1 MTRMKES
8 SIDWIGQ
15 IPEEWEI
22 VKFKYLFNTSKGLSI
37 TKEYLVDE
45 GIPVINYGQ
54 IHSSLTKQVQSC
66 DDRLPFVANYY
77 LSKKGVKLNQGDFV
91 FADTSED
98 LEGAGNFS
106 TRLDSTGQLLAGYHT
121 IIARLNDYDEH
132 DFRYFMHLF
141 DSLAIRKQIQNKVS
155 GVKVYSVTQ
164 GILNSIFVIIPPKNE
179 QQKIA
184 DFLDKKTAQ
193 LDKVKALLE
202 EQIQKLKDYRAS
214 LIYETVT
221 KGLDKTV
228 PMKDSGIDW
237 IGQVPE
243 GWGVS
248 KLKFILEKGIN
259 SIKVGPFG
267 SSLSGDAIR
276 SSGKWV
282 YNQRNVLDNN
292 FTETDFYISE
302 AKCKELKNFSVS
314 SGDILLTTRGTIGRV
329 AIVPK
334 KYCEGIIH
342 PCLMKFKV
350 DSKIVLPELIKYLFN
365 DIPLVR
371 EQLNFLSNSTTIDV
385 IYSYNLKNIIIP
397 IIPIEEQYST
407 LEVLDR
413 QTSDVDSL
421 IKIKQKHIENINKQ
435 RQTLIYDY
443 VTGKRR
449 V

>member
-1 MTRMKES
+1 MKES
-8 SIDWIGQ
+8 GIDWIGQ
-15 IPEEWEI
+15 IPQEWEVI
-22 VKFKYLFNTSKGLSI
+22 KFKYLGDVKQGLTYSPSDI
-37 TKEYLVDE
+37 VDKDE
-45 GIPVINYGQ
+45 GILVLR
-54 IHSSLTKQVQSC
+54 S
-66 DDRLPFVANYY
+66 
-77 LSKKGVKLNQGDFV
+77 
-91 FADTSED
+91 
-98 LEGAGNFS
+98 GN
-106 TRLDSTGQLLAGYHT
+106 
-121 IIARLNDYDEH
+121 
-132 DFRYFMHLF
+132 
-141 DSLAIRKQIQNKVS
+141 IQNSVLDFTNNVYVKTKVAES
-155 GVKVYSVTQ
+155 IVLRKNDILITARNGSSALIGKNAIIDTDIKATFGAFMMVFRTNKSLIAKFAFYLMNISFNFYRTFFTTSTVNQLTAAIFN
-164 GILNSIFVIIPPKNE
+164 GIEVPLPSISE

-184 DFLDKKTAQ
+184 DFLDKKTAR
-193 LDKVKALLE
+193 LDKVKSLLE

-228 PMKDSGIDW
+228 PMKDSGINW
-237 IGQVPE
+237 IGEVPE

-248 KLKFILEKGIN
+248 KLKFILEKGSN

-385 IYSYNLKNIIIP
+385 IYSYNLKNIIVPTIP
-397 IIPIEEQYST
+397 IAKQYSI

-413 QTSDVDSL
+413 QISDVDSL
-421 IKIKQKHIENINKQ
+421 IKIKQKQIENINKQ

>member
-8 SIDWIGQ
+8 GIDWIGQ
-15 IPEEWEI
+15 IPEEWE
-22 VKFKYLFNTSKGLSI
+22 VTKLKYALLISNGKDYKDI
-37 TKEYLVDE
+37 EVEE
-45 GIPVINYGQ
+45 GGYPVIGSGGVFARARNYMYDGDVVLLGRKGT
-54 IHSSLTKQVQSC
+54 IDKPLFYSGKFWTVDTMFYSTALNGNNIKFMYYSSLLIPFSYYSTATALPSMTQSDLNNHVLC
-66 DDRLPFVANYY
+66 LP
-77 LSKKGVKLNQGDFV
+77 S
-91 FADTSED
+91 
-98 LEGAGNFS
+98 
-106 TRLDSTGQLLAGYHT
+106 
-121 IIARLNDYDEH
+121 
-132 DFRYFMHLF
+132 
-141 DSLAIRKQIQNKVS
+141 VS
-155 GVKVYSVTQ
+155 
-164 GILNSIFVIIPPKNE
+164 E

-193 LDKVKALLE
+193 LDKVKVLLE

-237 IGQVPE
+237 IGQVPQ

-350 DSKIVLPELIKYLFN
+350 DSRIVLPELIKYLFN

>member
-1 MTRMKES
+1 MKES
-8 SIDWIGQ
+8 GIDWIGQ
-15 IPEEWEI
+15 IPEEWE
-22 VKFKYLFNTSKGLSI
+22 VTKLKYALLINNGKDYKDI
-37 TKEYLVDE
+37 EVEE
-45 GIPVINYGQ
+45 GGYPVIG
-54 IHSSLTKQVQSC
+54 S
-66 DDRLPFVANYY
+66 
-77 LSKKGVKLNQGDFV
+77 GGV
-91 FADTSED
+91 FARSRNYMYDGDVVLLGRKGTIDKPLFYSGKFWTVDTMFYSTA
-98 LEGAGNFS
+98 LNGNNIKFMYYSSMLIPFS
-106 TRLDSTGQLLAGYHT
+106 YYSTATALPSMTQSN
-121 IIARLNDYDEH
+121 LNNH
-132 DFRYFMHLF
+132 MLC
-141 DSLAIRKQIQNKVS
+141 LP
-155 GVKVYSVTQ
+155 
-164 GILNSIFVIIPPKNE
+164 SISE
-179 QQKIA
+179 QQKIE
-184 DFLDKKTAQ
+184 DFLDKKIAQ
-193 LDKVKALLE
+193 LDKAKALLE
-202 EQIQKLKDYRAS
+202 EQIQKLRDYRAS

-237 IGQVPE
+237 IGQVPQ

-248 KLKFILEKGIN
+248 KLKFILEKGSN

-397 IIPIEEQYST
+397 TIPIEEQYSI

-421 IKIKQKHIENINKQ
+421 IKIKQKQIENINKQ

>member
-1 MTRMKES
+1 MKES
-8 SIDWIGQ
+8 GIDWIGQ
-15 IPEEWEI
+15 IPEEWR
-22 VKFKYLFNTSKGLSI
+22 VTKLKYALLISNGKDYKDI
-37 TKEYLVDE
+37 EVEE
-45 GIPVINYGQ
+45 GGYPVIGSGGVFARARNYMYDGDVVLLGRKGT
-54 IHSSLTKQVQSC
+54 IDKPLFYSGKFWTVDTMFYSTALNGNNIKFMYYSSLLIPFSYYSTATALPSMTQSDLNNHVLC
-66 DDRLPFVANYY
+66 LP
-77 LSKKGVKLNQGDFV
+77 
-91 FADTSED
+91 
-98 LEGAGNFS
+98 
-106 TRLDSTGQLLAGYHT
+106 
-121 IIARLNDYDEH
+121 
-132 DFRYFMHLF
+132 
-141 DSLAIRKQIQNKVS
+141 
-155 GVKVYSVTQ
+155 
-164 GILNSIFVIIPPKNE
+164 SISE

-184 DFLDKKTAQ
+184 DFLDKKTTQ
-193 LDKVKALLE
+193 LDKVKSLLE

-237 IGQVPE
+237 IGQVPQ

-248 KLKFILEKGIN
+248 KLKFILEKGSN

-397 IIPIEEQYST
+397 TIPIEEQYSI

-421 IKIKQKHIENINKQ
+421 IKIKQKQIENINKQ

>member
-8 SIDWIGQ
+8 GIDWIGQ
-15 IPEEWEI
+15 IPEEWE
-22 VKFKYLFNTSKGLSI
+22 VTKLKYALLISNGKDYKDI
-37 TKEYLVDE
+37 EVEE
-45 GIPVINYGQ
+45 GGYPVIGSGGVFARARNYMYDGDVVLLGRKGT
-54 IHSSLTKQVQSC
+54 IDKPLFYSGKFWTVDTMFYSTALNGNNIKFRYYSSLLIPFSYYSTATALPSMTQSDLNNHVLC
-66 DDRLPFVANYY
+66 LP
-77 LSKKGVKLNQGDFV
+77 S
-91 FADTSED
+91 
-98 LEGAGNFS
+98 
-106 TRLDSTGQLLAGYHT
+106 
-121 IIARLNDYDEH
+121 
-132 DFRYFMHLF
+132 
-141 DSLAIRKQIQNKVS
+141 VS
-155 GVKVYSVTQ
+155 
-164 GILNSIFVIIPPKNE
+164 E

-193 LDKVKALLE
+193 LDKVKVLLE

-237 IGQVPE
+237 IGQVPQ

>member
-15 IPEEWEI
+15 IPEEWE
-22 VKFKYLFNTSKGLSI
+22 VTKLKYVLLISNGKDYKDI
-37 TKEYLVDE
+37 EVEE
-45 GIPVINYGQ
+45 GGYPVIGSGGVFARSRDYMYDGDVVLLGRKGTIDKPLFYSGKFWTVDTMFYSTALNGNNIKFMYY
-54 IHSSLTKQVQSC
+54 SSLLIPFSYYSTATALPSMTQSDLNNHVLC
-66 DDRLPFVANYY
+66 LP
-77 LSKKGVKLNQGDFV
+77 
-91 FADTSED
+91 
-98 LEGAGNFS
+98 
-106 TRLDSTGQLLAGYHT
+106 
-121 IIARLNDYDEH
+121 
-132 DFRYFMHLF
+132 
-141 DSLAIRKQIQNKVS
+141 
-155 GVKVYSVTQ
+155 
-164 GILNSIFVIIPPKNE
+164 SISE

-221 KGLDKTV
+221 KGLDKNV

-237 IGQVPE
+237 IGQVPQ

-248 KLKFILEKGIN
+248 KLKFILEKGSN

-350 DSKIVLPELIKYLFN
+350 DSKIVLPKLIKYLFN

-397 IIPIEEQYST
+397 TIPIEEQYSI

-421 IKIKQKHIENINKQ
+421 IKIKQKQIENINKQ

>member
-1 MTRMKES
+1 MKES
-8 SIDWIGQ
+8 GIDWIGQ
-15 IPEEWEI
+15 IPQEWEI
-22 VKFKYLFNTSKGLSI
+22 SKIRYLVTTRSEKRITDSSVPYIGLENIESQTGKFVETGIQVDKSENIVVEIGDILFGKLRPYLRKYWRATFTSTASSEFLVFQSSELDMNFLYYAIQSDSFIEEVNTSTYGSKMPRASW
-37 TKEYLVDE
+37 EYIKNMKIAFPTSLV
-45 GIPVINYGQ
+45 
-54 IHSSLTKQVQSC
+54 
-66 DDRLPFVANYY
+66 
-77 LSKKGVKLNQGDFV
+77 
-91 FADTSED
+91 
-98 LEGAGNFS
+98 
-106 TRLDSTGQLLAGYHT
+106 
-121 IIARLNDYDEH
+121 
-132 DFRYFMHLF
+132 
-141 DSLAIRKQIQNKVS
+141 
-155 GVKVYSVTQ
+155 
-164 GILNSIFVIIPPKNE
+164 E

-193 LDKVKALLE
+193 LDKVKSLLE
-202 EQIQKLKDYRAS
+202 EQIQKLNAYRAS

-248 KLKFILEKGIN
+248 KLKFILEKGSN

-350 DSKIVLPELIKYLFN
+350 DSRIVLPELIKYLFN

-397 IIPIEEQYST
+397 TIPIEEQYSI

-413 QTSDVDSL
+413 QTSDVDAL
-421 IKIKQKHIENINKQ
+421 IKIKQKQIENINKQ

>member
-8 SIDWIGQ
+8 GIDWIGQ
-15 IPEEWEI
+15 IPEEWEVI
-22 VKFKYLFNTSKGLSI
+22 KFKYLGDVKQGLTYSPSDI
-37 TKEYLVDE
+37 VDKDE
-45 GIPVINYGQ
+45 GILVLR
-54 IHSSLTKQVQSC
+54 S
-66 DDRLPFVANYY
+66 
-77 LSKKGVKLNQGDFV
+77 
-91 FADTSED
+91 
-98 LEGAGNFS
+98 GN
-106 TRLDSTGQLLAGYHT
+106 
-121 IIARLNDYDEH
+121 
-132 DFRYFMHLF
+132 
-141 DSLAIRKQIQNKVS
+141 IQN
-155 GVKVYSVTQ
+155 
-164 GILNSIFVIIPPKNE
+164 GILDFNNNVYVKTKVAESIVLRKNDILITARNGSPALIGKNAIIDTDITATFGAFMMVFRANKSLFSKFAFYLMNVSFNFYRTFFTTSTVNQLTAAIFNGIEVPLPSISE

-193 LDKVKALLE
+193 LDKVKSLLE
-202 EQIQKLKDYRAS
+202 EQIQKLKDYRSS

-237 IGQVPE
+237 IGQVPQ

>member
-1 MTRMKES
+1 MKES
-8 SIDWIGQ
+8 GIDWIGQ
-15 IPEEWEI
+15 IPQEWEVI
-22 VKFKYLFNTSKGLSI
+22 KFKYLGDVKQGLTYSPSDI
-37 TKEYLVDE
+37 VDKDE
-45 GIPVINYGQ
+45 GILVLR
-54 IHSSLTKQVQSC
+54 S
-66 DDRLPFVANYY
+66 
-77 LSKKGVKLNQGDFV
+77 
-91 FADTSED
+91 
-98 LEGAGNFS
+98 GN
-106 TRLDSTGQLLAGYHT
+106 
-121 IIARLNDYDEH
+121 
-132 DFRYFMHLF
+132 
-141 DSLAIRKQIQNKVS
+141 IQNGVLDFTNNVYVKTKVAES
-155 GVKVYSVTQ
+155 IVLRKNDILITARNGSSALIGKNAIIDTDIKATFGAFMMVFRTNKSLIAKFAFYLMNISFNFYRTFFTTSTVNQLTAAIFN
-164 GILNSIFVIIPPKNE
+164 GIEVPLPSISE

-193 LDKVKALLE
+193 LDKVKSLLE

-228 PMKDSGIDW
+228 PMKDSGINW
-237 IGQVPE
+237 IGQVPQ

-248 KLKFILEKGIN
+248 KLKFILEKGSN

-397 IIPIEEQYST
+397 TIPIAKQYSI

-421 IKIKQKHIENINKQ
+421 IKIKQKQIENINKQ